1 MALQKL
7 NLTELKITK
16 ELDILAIIHP
26 SQTYKVMLNNP
37 EFRKDLSD
45 YIMKTI
51 PSQYLLI
58 ESPEEF
64 YEVRKN
70 IKCTTS
76 EKTLIYNLVF
86 QRFNE
91 LRNSKRADKAPPING
106 INNRIYFVNLKKD
119 NKRYKVE
126 IAPQTY

>member
-7 NLTELKITK
+7 NLTELKITQ
-16 ELDILAIIHP
+16 ELDVLAIIHP

-45 YIMKTI
+45 YIMKTL

-58 ESPEEF
+58 ESQEEF
-64 YEVRKN
+64 YETRKN

-91 LRNSKRADKAPPING
+91 LRNSKRADKSPPING
-106 INNRIYFVNLKKD
+106 INNRIYFVNLKKE
-119 NKRYKVE
+119 NKRDKVK
-126 IAPQTY
+126 IAPPIY